1 MRDLNYQLKQLCK
14 RNRDGSYATQAGR
27 AWLLSQMANQLHELG
42 YRGMGVRSLKQKHVI
57 ALTELWARQGISI
70 GTRKN
75 RLAALR
81 WWAAKVSKVGVM
93 TRENSTYGIG
103 SRNYVA
109 RASKAKNLDGAKLD
123 RISDPYTK
131 LSIRL
136 QAAFG
141 LRREE
146 AIKFQPSYAIRNGQ
160 IQLKSSWT
168 KGGRARTIP
177 ITSNTQRQILK
188 EVSAFA
194 GNGSLIPPELRYV
207 QQLQRYER
215 QLRTAGLEKLH
226 GLRHAYAQRRY
237 RDLTGWKSP
246 AAGGPA
252 SRSLGSEQRAL
263 DKGARETIAREL
275 GHGRETIAAVYLG
288 R

>member
-14 RNRDGSYATQAGR
+14 RNRDGSYATQANR

-42 YRGMGVRSLKQKHVI
+42 YRGMGVRSLKPKHVL
-57 ALTELWARQGISI
+57 ALIEFWDRQGLSI

-81 WWAAKVSKVGVM
+81 WWAGKVGKVSVM
-93 TRENSTYGIG
+93 ARSNSTYGIG
-103 SRNYVA
+103 SRSYVA
-109 RASKAKNLDGAKLD
+109 KATKAKALDEAKLE
-123 RISDPYTK
+123 RISDPYTR

-146 AIKFQPSYAIRNGQ
+146 AIKFQPSYGIRKGH
-160 IQLKSSWT
+160 IALKSSWT
-168 KGGRARTIP
+168 KGGRARKILVT
-177 ITSNTQRQILK
+177 NDAQRILLE

-207 QQLQRYER
+207 QQLRRYER
-215 QLRTAGLEKLH
+215 QLRNVGLENLH

-237 RDLTGWKSP
+237 GELTGWDAP

-252 SRSLGSEQRAL
+252 SKSLGPDQRAL
-263 DKGARETIAREL
+263 DRGAREIIAKELGHARETIS
-275 GHGRETIAAVYLG
+275 AVYLG

>member
-1 MRDLNYQLKQLCK
+1 LRDLNYQLKQLCK
-14 RNRDGSYATQAGR
+14 QNRDGSYSTQAGR

-42 YRGMGVRSLKQKHVI
+42 YRGMGVRSLKQKHVR
-57 ALTELWARQGISI
+57 ALTELWQRQDIGI

-81 WWAAKVSKVGVM
+81 WWAGKVGKVSVM
-93 TRENSTYGIG
+93 ARSNSTYGIG

-109 RASKAKNLDGAKLD
+109 KASKAKELDEAKLA
-123 RISDPYTK
+123 RISDPYTE

-146 AIKFQPSYAIRNGQ
+146 AIKFQPIYAIRNGHM
-160 IQLKSSWT
+160 QLKSSWT
-168 KGGRARTIP
+168 KGGRARTVP
-177 ITSNTQRQILK
+177 ITNEEQKRLLNDVK
-188 EVSAFA
+188 AFA
-194 GNGSLIPPELRYV
+194 GNGSLIPPALRYV
-207 QQLQRYER
+207 QQLRRYER
-215 QLRTAGLEKLH
+215 QLRNVDLHKLH

-237 RDLTGWKSP
+237 RELTGWDSP

-252 SRSLGSEQRAL
+252 SKSLSEGNRAL
-263 DKGARETIAREL
+263 DRQARETITNEL
-275 GHGRETIAAVYLG
+275 GHGRETISAVYLG